1 MSAIAQKRAVRWRL
15 TVQHVRLKL
24 DLARHHVNIPYPNWL
39 NKVEERLL
47 REHFL
52 GIVAPTLMTMQRARE
67 YEDFLAP
74 LWEACNLRFGACL
87 TETLLVDELDAFRRE
102 LDPDDTCDII
112 ELGELLMYRASL
124 SAEDRAELDR
134 RKARHDRVFT

>member
-1 MSAIAQKRAVRWRL
+1 MR
-15 TVQHVRLKL
+15 
-24 DLARHHVNIPYPNWL
+24 
-39 NKVEERLL
+39 
-47 REHFL
+47 
-52 GIVAPTLMTMQRARE
+52 
-67 YEDFLAP
+67 
-74 LWEACNLRFGACL
+74 